1 MKRTL
6 WTFAL
11 VLPAL
16 VACSEPPPPAPPTP
30 PVDQDTPPPPPPVE
44 DPLKDAPPE
53 APPAPGT
60 PSVSTA
66 DLELAIDMVRAQT
79 GGPEQ
84 IPDKQAMSA
93 AEIDALLYKIAMD
106 PEASAIYA
114 HETSPNAAE
123 QDPADMDR
131 SPPPKEP

>member
-1 MKRTL
+1 MSRPL
-6 WTFAL
+6 WPLAL
-11 VLPAL
+11 LLAL
-16 VACSEPPPPAPPTP
+16 VACGEPPPAPPTP
-30 PVDQDTPPPPPPVE
+30 PSVHGTAPPPPPVE
-44 DPLKDAPPE
+44 APLKDAPPE
-53 APPAPGT
+53 APAAPGT

-84 IPDKQAMSA
+84 IPDKPTMGP

-123 QDPADMDR
+123 LDPADMDR